1 MFTYFTFPNYI
12 SFKFLCLFYICWC
25 CLSFFSWNY
34 ISFKNLG
41 NNLKQH
47 RVEVFLAHPWHT
59 ALSLGT
65 RTSGKYAKD
74 AKGTK
79 DALLCRAVEPRPLG
93 HFSKLL
99 FHHQGSLPFSRYL
112 SSLSRDFV
120 LSHFSFSCVFQMV
133 GHQFNSS
140 GKVGISILY
149 NWLFNFY
156 VYYRKGEKGK
166 KCQQYSCQTV
176 NETHQSELEI
186 FKVAL

>member
-47 RVEVFLAHPWHT
+47 HAEVFLAHPWHT
-59 ALSLGT
+59 AFSLGT
-65 RTSGKYAKD
+65 RTSGKCAKD
-74 AKGTK
+74 AKGAK
-79 DALLCRAVEPRPLG
+79 GALLCRALEPSR
-93 HFSKLL
+93 FSKLL
-99 FHHQGSLPFSRYL
+99 FHHQGSLPISWYL
-112 SSLSRDFV
+112 YSLSRDFV

-149 NWLFNFY
+149 NWLFNFCIY
-156 VYYRKGEKGK
+156 VRGK
-166 KCQQYSCQTV
+166 RAKNANSTV
-176 NETHQSELEI
+176 VRQ
-186 FKVAL
+186 